1 MEDPLTGDFPSRNE
15 LEEEEEE
22 AIAAN
27 LPVQYTTP
35 PQIEVSYMQSRLED
49 LC

>member
-22 AIAAN
+22 ALAAE
-27 LPVQYTTP
+27 LPAQYTIS
-35 PQIEVSYMQSRLED
+35 PQIEVSLM
-49 LC
+49 